1 MLPFFLLCC
10 KRSGSSLPS
19 LPCLP
24 FSFSLPSASCA
35 WCANARVILMPFRV
49 AKEKKRKEKDKEI
62 VAWEDSGGNA
72 VGSVVSRLPLPPA
85 PSLRLGEKWSMV
97 LCLSLAMVTS
107 LECNWLELLRV
118 GPAPRVSLSFSLS
131 LFFSRSLSETRQEQG
146 CLVRHAFLSLF
157 FLVFCMDLNDNGT
170 YCSCTSDWLN
180 SLTLKIHSGF
190 SVLQI
195 TLCFVP
201 FCAQFWIGL
210 WRLFS

>member
-1 MLPFFLLCC
+1 
-10 KRSGSSLPS
+10 
-19 LPCLP
+19 
-24 FSFSLPSASCA
+24 
-35 WCANARVILMPFRV
+35 
-49 AKEKKRKEKDKEI
+49 
-62 VAWEDSGGNA
+62 
-72 VGSVVSRLPLPPA
+72 
-85 PSLRLGEKWSMV
+85 MV

-118 GPAPRVSLSFSLS
+118 GPAPHVSLSFSLS

-157 FLVFCMDLNDNGT
+157 FLVFCMYLNDNGT

-190 SVLQI
+190 GVLQI

-210 WRLFS
+210 CAFIFLSVEMCCWISNLSVSLLLLFWFGRNLVRF